1 MPPNGPSF
9 PFAMIYFRPLWP
21 IGSGTSM
28 LGFFHRQKKT
38 GTQFLSIRGRL
49 VLLALL
55 IVVPLMVDRVRLLEA
70 SRNERIALA
79 ANEVLE
85 LTRRGAE
92 GQREII
98 TTVRSM
104 LQVTARAYVSMQAGG
119 DGCNRYIRDLVGDM
133 PWIKGLSIIGPDGRI
148 KCSTLTSAI
157 GLDMSDRPHYEE
169 AIRTNDFVV
178 SDYLVGRANQAPSIV
193 VAYPAQ
199 AIDPNVNAVMVAS
212 VDLYWVNNLVAT
224 LARRPGATVMLVDAC
239 GTMIARDPQSASWIG
254 KSVREA
260 NPFHKFA
267 DKTEG
272 TLRATGPDGVRR
284 IYGFVAVP
292 LSDARLVVGLPEA
305 EVLNRI
311 DRELQLS
318 YLQLGF
324 FGILMLIIAWI
335 GGERLIVDPIRS
347 LARTATRL
355 GRGDLTA
362 RPERQRW
369 AKEFAP
375 LATALREMAQK
386 LAERD
391 GELRAANEHL
401 ERLALIDPLSGLAN
415 RRNFDETLARTWR
428 EAIRYRRPVGL
439 LMIDVDHFKLFN
451 DRYGHVEGDA
461 CLRRVG
467 KLLMNF
473 DCRPGDLSARYGGE
487 EFAVLLPGASLAGAR
502 LVAERLRHA
511 VEELCI
517 AHADSPLGQ
526 VTVSVGAASLVPSLG
541 DSAKGLIEAA
551 DEGLYAAKRGGR
563 NAVVV
568 HSDIELAEAS

>member
-1 MPPNGPSF
+1 
-9 PFAMIYFRPLWP
+9 
-21 IGSGTSM
+21 
-28 LGFFHRQKKT
+28 
-38 GTQFLSIRGRL
+38 
-49 VLLALL
+49 
-55 IVVPLMVDRVRLLEA
+55 MVDRVRLLEA
-70 SRNERIALA
+70 SRSERIASTA
-79 ANEVLE
+79 TEVLE

-98 TTVRSM
+98 TTVRAV
-104 LQVTARAYVSMQAGG
+104 LQVTARAYVAMLARGEN
-119 DGCNRYIRDLVGDM
+119 CNLYVRDLVGNI
-133 PWIKGLSIIGPDGRI
+133 PWIKGMSIIGPDGRI
-148 KCSTLTSAI
+148 TCSTLPSAI

-169 AIRTNDFVV
+169 AIRSNDFVV
-178 SDYLVGRANQAPSIV
+178 SDYLVGRANQAPAIV
-193 VAYPAQ
+193 AAYPAQ
-199 AIDPNVNAVMVAS
+199 AIDPGTNAVIVAS
-212 VDLYWVNNLVAT
+212 VDLHWVSSLAAT
-224 LARRPGATVMLVDAC
+224 LERRPGATVMLVDAG
-239 GTMIARDPQSASWIG
+239 GTVLAGDPQSTSWIG
-254 KSVREA
+254 KSVHDAE
-260 NPFHKFA
+260 PFRQFA
-267 DKTEG
+267 DRAEG
-272 TLRATGPDGVRR
+272 TVRTAGPDDVRR

-292 LSDARLVVGLPEA
+292 LSDARLVVGLTEA

-311 DRELQLS
+311 DRELLLA
-318 YLQLGF
+318 YLQLAF
-324 FGILMLIIAWI
+324 LAILMLIIAWI

-369 AKEFAP
+369 AREFAP
-375 LATALREMAQK
+375 LVTALRDMAQQ

-391 GELRAANEHL
+391 GELRSANEHL
-401 ERLALIDPLSGLAN
+401 ERLALIDPLSGVAN
-415 RRNFDETLARTWR
+415 RRNFDETLASIWK

-451 DRYGHVEGDA
+451 DRYGHVQGDA

-473 DCRPGDLSARYGGE
+473 ACRPGDLSARYGGE
-487 EFAVLLPGASLAGAR
+487 EFAVLLPGASLGGAR
-502 LVAERLRHA
+502 VVAERLRHA

-526 VTVSVGAASLVPSLG
+526 VTVSIGAASLVPSLG

-568 HSDIELAEAS
+568 HSDIELAAAS

>member
-1 MPPNGPSF
+1 MTM
-9 PFAMIYFRPLWP
+9 FAAFRR
-21 IGSGTSM
+21 GT
-28 LGFFHRQKKT
+28 HDRP
-38 GTQFLSIRGRL
+38 GTPFLSIRGRL
-49 VLLALL
+49 VVLALL

-70 SRNERIALA
+70 SRTERIASTA
-79 ANEVLE
+79 TEVLD

-98 TTVRSM
+98 TTVRAM
-104 LQVTARAYVSMQAGG
+104 LQVTARAYVAVMARG
-119 DGCNRYIRDLVGDM
+119 DTCNLNIRDLVGNM
-133 PWIKGLSIIGPDGRI
+133 PWIKGMSIIGPDGRI
-148 KCSTLTSAI
+148 KCSTLSSAV

-169 AIRTNDFVV
+169 AIRSNDFVV
-178 SDYLVGRANQAPSIV
+178 SDYLVGRSNQAPSIV

-199 AIDPNVNAVMVAS
+199 AIDPSVNAVIVAS
-212 VDLYWVNNLVAT
+212 VDLHWVNNLVTT
-224 LARRPGATVMLVDAC
+224 LARRPGATVMLVDAG
-239 GTMIARDPQSASWIG
+239 GTVLASDPQSAGWIG
-254 KSVREA
+254 KSVRDA
-260 NPFHKFA
+260 DPFREFA

-272 TLRATGPDGVRR
+272 TARTVGPDGVRR

-292 LSDARLVVGLPEA
+292 LSDARLVIGLTEA
-305 EVLNRI
+305 EVLDRI
-311 DRELQLS
+311 DRELQLG
-318 YLQLGF
+318 YLQLAF

-375 LATALREMAQK
+375 LAAALREMAQK
-386 LAERD
+386 LAERES
-391 GELRAANEHL
+391 ELRSANEHL
-401 ERLALIDPLSGLAN
+401 EQLALIDPLSGVAN
-415 RRNFDETLARTWR
+415 RRSFDETLAQNWKN
-428 EAIRYRRPVGL
+428 AIRQRRPVGL

-451 DRYGHVEGDA
+451 DRYGHVQGDA

-473 DCRPGDLSARYGGE
+473 ACRPGDLSARYGGE
-487 EFAVLLPGASLAGAR
+487 EFAVLLPGASLGGAR

-526 VTVSVGAASLVPSLG
+526 VTVSIGAASLVPSLG

-563 NAVVV
+563 NAVVA

>member
-1 MPPNGPSF
+1 MTMFAVFRRGHQDKAGPP
-9 PFAMIYFRPLWP
+9 
-21 IGSGTSM
+21 
-28 LGFFHRQKKT
+28 
-38 GTQFLSIRGRL
+38 FLSIRGRL

-55 IVVPLMVDRVRLLEA
+55 IVGPLMIDRVRLLEA
-70 SRNERIALA
+70 SRSERIASTA
-79 ANEVLE
+79 SEVLD
-85 LTRRGAE
+85 LTKRGAE

-98 TTVRSM
+98 TTVRAM
-104 LQVTARAYVSMQAGG
+104 LQVTARAYVAMMARG
-119 DGCNRYIRDLVGDM
+119 DTCNLYIRDLVGDM
-133 PWIKGLSIIGPDGRI
+133 PWIKGMSIIGPDGRI
-148 KCSTLTSAI
+148 KCSTLPSAI

-178 SDYLVGRANQAPSIV
+178 SDYLVGRSNQAPSIV

-199 AIDPNVNAVMVAS
+199 AIDPSVNAVMVAS
-212 VDLYWVNNLVAT
+212 VDLHWVANLVAT
-224 LARRPGATVMLVDAC
+224 LARRPGATVMLVDAG
-239 GTMIARDPQSASWIG
+239 GTVLAGDPQSASWIG

-260 NPFHKFA
+260 DPFRGFG
-267 DKTEG
+267 DKAEG
-272 TLRATGPDGVRR
+272 TARTAGPDGVRR

-292 LSDARLVVGLPEA
+292 LSDARLVVGLTEA
-305 EVLNRI
+305 EVLSHI
-311 DRELQLS
+311 DRELQLA
-318 YLQLGF
+318 YLQLAF
-324 FGILMLIIAWI
+324 FGILVLIVAWI
-335 GGERLIVDPIRS
+335 GGERLIGDPMRS

-375 LATALREMAQK
+375 LATALREMAQQ
-386 LAERD
+386 LAERE
-391 GELRAANEHL
+391 GELRSANEHL

-415 RRNFDETLARTWR
+415 RRNFDETLARNWK
-428 EAIRYRRPVGL
+428 EAIRHRRPVGL

-451 DRYGHVEGDA
+451 DRYGHVQGDA

-467 KLLMNF
+467 RLLMNF
-473 DCRPGDLSARYGGE
+473 ASRPGDLSARYGGE

-502 LVAERLRHA
+502 IVAGRLRHA
-511 VEELCI
+511 IEELCI

-526 VTVSVGAASLVPSLG
+526 VTVSVGVASLVPSLG

-563 NAVVV
+563 NAVVA

>member
-1 MPPNGPSF
+1 M
-9 PFAMIYFRPLWP
+9 FAA
-21 IGSGTSM
+21 
-28 LGFFHRQKKT
+28 FHRGRQEKA
-38 GTQFLSIRGRL
+38 GSPFLSIRGRL
-49 VLLALL
+49 VVLALL
-55 IVVPLMVDRVRLLEA
+55 IVVPLMIDRVRLLEA
-70 SRNERIALA
+70 SRSERIASTVT
-79 ANEVLE
+79 EVLD

-98 TTVRSM
+98 TTVRAM
-104 LQVTARAYVSMQAGG
+104 LQVTARAYVATMARG
-119 DGCNRYIRDLVGDM
+119 DTCTLYFRDLVADM
-133 PWIKGLSIIGPDGRI
+133 PWIKGMSVIGPDGRI
-148 KCSTLTSAI
+148 KCSTLPSAI

-178 SDYLVGRANQAPSIV
+178 SDYLVGRSNQAPSIV

-199 AIDPNVNAVMVAS
+199 AIDPSVNAVIVAS
-212 VDLYWVNNLVAT
+212 VDLHWVNNLVAT
-224 LARRPGATVMLVDAC
+224 LERRPGATVMLVDAG
-239 GTMIARDPQSASWIG
+239 GTVLAGDPQSAGWIG

-260 NPFHKFA
+260 DPFLGFG
-267 DKTEG
+267 DKAEG
-272 TLRATGPDGVRR
+272 TARTAGPDGVRR

-292 LSDARLVVGLPEA
+292 LSDARLVVGLTEA

-311 DRELQLS
+311 DRELLLA
-318 YLQLGF
+318 YLQLAF
-324 FGILMLIIAWI
+324 FGILILIIAWI
-335 GGERLIVDPIRS
+335 GGERLIVDPLRS

-369 AKEFAP
+369 AREFAP
-375 LATALREMAQK
+375 LVTALRDMAQK

-391 GELRAANEHL
+391 GELRSANEHL
-401 ERLALIDPLSGLAN
+401 EQLALIDPLSGLAN
-415 RRNFDETLARTWR
+415 RRNFDETLSRNWK
-428 EAIRYRRPVGL
+428 EAIRQRRPVGL

-451 DRYGHVEGDA
+451 DRYGHVQGDA

-473 DCRPGDLSARYGGE
+473 ACRPGDLSARYGGE
-487 EFAVLLPGASLAGAR
+487 EFAVLLPGASLGGAR

-568 HSDIELAEAS
+568 HSDIELAVAS

>member
-1 MPPNGPSF
+1 M
-9 PFAMIYFRPLWP
+9 FAAFRRGRQEKA
-21 IGSGTSM
+21 GSP
-28 LGFFHRQKKT
+28 
-38 GTQFLSIRGRL
+38 FLSIRGRL
-49 VLLALL
+49 VVLALL

-70 SRNERIALA
+70 SRSERIASTA
-79 ANEVLE
+79 TEVLD

-98 TTVRSM
+98 TTVRAM
-104 LQVTARAYVSMQAGG
+104 LQMTARAYVATMARG
-119 DGCNRYIRDLVGDM
+119 DTCTLYFRDLVADL
-133 PWIKGLSIIGPDGRI
+133 PWIKGMSIIGPDGRI
-148 KCSTLTSAI
+148 KCSTLPSAI

-178 SDYLVGRANQAPSIV
+178 SDYLVGRSNQAPSIV

-199 AIDPNVNAVMVAS
+199 AIDPSVNAVIVAS
-212 VDLYWVNNLVAT
+212 VDLHWVNNLVAT
-224 LARRPGATVMLVDAC
+224 LARRSGATVMLVDAG
-239 GTMIARDPQSASWIG
+239 GTVLASDPQSAGWIG

-260 NPFHKFA
+260 DPFLGFG
-267 DKTEG
+267 DKAEG
-272 TLRATGPDGVRR
+272 TVRTAGVDGVPR

-292 LSDARLVVGLPEA
+292 LSDARLVVGLTEA
-305 EVLNRI
+305 EVLDRI
-311 DRELQLS
+311 DRELLLA
-318 YLQLGF
+318 YLQLAF
-324 FGILMLIIAWI
+324 FGILILIIAWI

-369 AKEFAP
+369 AGEFAP
-375 LATALREMAQK
+375 LVTALRDMAQK

-391 GELRAANEHL
+391 GELRSANEHL
-401 ERLALIDPLSGLAN
+401 EQLALIDPLSGLAN
-415 RRNFDETLARTWR
+415 RRNFDETLARNWK
-428 EAIRYRRPVGL
+428 EAIRQRRPVGL

-451 DRYGHVEGDA
+451 DRYGHVQGDT

-467 KLLMNF
+467 RLLMNF
-473 DCRPGDLSARYGGE
+473 ACRPGDLSARYGGE
-487 EFAVLLPGASLAGAR
+487 EFAVLLPGASLGGAR

-568 HSDIELAEAS
+568 HSDIELAVAS

>member
-1 MPPNGPSF
+1 MAHWMTMFGMFRRDPQNKAGPP
-9 PFAMIYFRPLWP
+9 
-21 IGSGTSM
+21 
-28 LGFFHRQKKT
+28 
-38 GTQFLSIRGRL
+38 FLSIRSRL
-49 VLLALL
+49 VVLALL
-55 IVVPLMVDRVRLLEA
+55 IVIPLMVDRVRLLEA
-70 SRNERIALA
+70 SRSERIASTA
-79 ANEVLE
+79 TEVLD
-85 LTRRGAE
+85 LTRRSAE

-104 LQVTARAYVSMQAGG
+104 LQVTARAYVAMLGRG
-119 DGCNRYIRDLVGDM
+119 DTCNLYIRDLVGNM
-133 PWIKGLSIIGPDGRI
+133 PWIKGMSIIGPDGRI
-148 KCSTLTSAI
+148 KCSTLPSAI

-199 AIDPNVNAVMVAS
+199 AIDPGTNAVMVAS
-212 VDLYWVNNLVAT
+212 VDLHWVNNLAAT
-224 LARRPGATVMLVDAC
+224 LTRRPGATVMLVDAG
-239 GTMIARDPQSASWIG
+239 GTVLAADPQSAGWIG
-254 KSVREA
+254 KSVRDAE
-260 NPFHKFA
+260 PFRKFA
-267 DKTEG
+267 DRTEG
-272 TLRATGPDGVRR
+272 TVRAAGVDGVRR

-292 LSDARLVVGLPEA
+292 LSDARLVVGLTEA
-305 EVLNRI
+305 EVLDRI
-311 DRELQLS
+311 DRELQLA
-318 YLQLGF
+318 YLQLAF
-324 FGILMLIIAWI
+324 FGILVLIIAWI
-335 GGERLIVDPIRS
+335 GGEQLVVDPIRS

-386 LAERD
+386 LAERES
-391 GELRAANEHL
+391 ELRAANEHL

-415 RRNFDETLARTWR
+415 RRNFDETLARTWKD
-428 EAIRYRRPVGL
+428 AIRHKRPVGL

-467 KLLMNF
+467 ALLMNF
-473 DCRPGDLSARYGGE
+473 ACRPGDLPARYGGE

-502 LVAERLRHA
+502 IVAERLRRA

-517 AHADSPLGQ
+517 ANADAPLGQ
-526 VTVSVGAASLVPSLG
+526 VSVSIGVASLVPSL
-541 DSAKGLIEAA
+541 DDEAQSLVEAA
-551 DEGLYAAKRGGR
+551 DAGLYAAKRSGR
-563 NAVVV
+563 NAVVAD
-568 HSDIELAEAS
+568 SDIELAAAS

>member
-1 MPPNGPSF
+1 MTMV
-9 PFAMIYFRPLWP
+9 AAFRRGAQDKP
-21 IGSGTSM
+21 GTP
-28 LGFFHRQKKT
+28 
-38 GTQFLSIRGRL
+38 FLSIRGRL
-49 VLLALL
+49 VVLALL

-70 SRNERIALA
+70 SRSERIASTA
-79 ANEVLE
+79 SEVLE
-85 LTRRGAE
+85 LTRHGAE

-98 TTVRSM
+98 TTVRAM
-104 LQVTARAYVSMQAGG
+104 LQVTARAYVAVMARG
-119 DGCNRYIRDLVGDM
+119 DTCNLNIRDLVGNM
-133 PWIKGLSIIGPDGRI
+133 PWIKGMSIIGPDGRI
-148 KCSTLTSAI
+148 KCSTLPSAV

-169 AIRTNDFVV
+169 AIRSNDFVV
-178 SDYLVGRANQAPSIV
+178 SDYLVGRSNQAPSIV

-199 AIDPNVNAVMVAS
+199 AIDPSINAVIVAS
-212 VDLYWVNNLVAT
+212 VDLQWVNNLVTT
-224 LARRPGATVMLVDAC
+224 LARRPGATVMLVDAS
-239 GTMIARDPQSASWIG
+239 GTVLASDPQSAGWIG
-254 KSVREA
+254 KSVRDA
-260 NPFHKFA
+260 DPFREFA

-272 TLRATGPDGVRR
+272 TARTAGPDGVRR

-292 LSDARLVVGLPEA
+292 LSDARLVIGLTEA

-311 DRELQLS
+311 DRELQLA
-318 YLQLGF
+318 YLQLAF

-375 LATALREMAQK
+375 LAAALREMAQK
-386 LAERD
+386 LAERES
-391 GELRAANEHL
+391 ELRSANEHL
-401 ERLALIDPLSGLAN
+401 EQLALIDPLSGVAN
-415 RRNFDETLARTWR
+415 RRNFDETLARSWK
-428 EAIRYRRPVGL
+428 EAIRHRRPLGL

-451 DRYGHVEGDA
+451 DRYGHVQGDA

-473 DCRPGDLSARYGGE
+473 ACRPGDLPARYGGE

-502 LVAERLRHA
+502 IVAERLRHA
-511 VEELCI
+511 VEDLCI

-526 VTVSVGAASLVPSLG
+526 VSVSIGLASMVPNLGDKSLG
-541 DSAKGLIEAA
+541 DKGQSLIEAA

-563 NAVVV
+563 NAVIA

>member
-1 MPPNGPSF
+1 MTMF
-9 PFAMIYFRPLWP
+9 EAFRRGAQDKP
-21 IGSGTSM
+21 GTP
-28 LGFFHRQKKT
+28 
-38 GTQFLSIRGRL
+38 FLSIRGRL
-49 VLLALL
+49 VVLALL

-70 SRNERIALA
+70 SRSERIASTA
-79 ANEVLE
+79 SEVLE

-98 TTVRSM
+98 TTVRAM
-104 LQVTARAYVSMQAGG
+104 LQVTARAYVAIMARG
-119 DGCNRYIRDLVGDM
+119 DTCTLYIRDLVGDM
-133 PWIKGLSIIGPDGRI
+133 PWIKGMSIIGPDGRI
-148 KCSTLTSAI
+148 KCSTLSSAV

-169 AIRTNDFVV
+169 AIRSNDFVV
-178 SDYLVGRANQAPSIV
+178 SDYLVGRSNQAPSIV

-199 AIDPNVNAVMVAS
+199 AIDPSINAVIVAS
-212 VDLYWVNNLVAT
+212 VDLQWVNNLVTT
-224 LARRPGATVMLVDAC
+224 LARRPGATVMLVDASS
-239 GTMIARDPQSASWIG
+239 TVLASDPQSAAWIG
-254 KSVREA
+254 KSVRDA
-260 NPFHKFA
+260 DPFREFA

-272 TLRATGPDGVRR
+272 TARTTGPDGVRR

-292 LSDARLVVGLPEA
+292 LSDARLVIGLTEA

-311 DRELQLS
+311 DRELLLA
-318 YLQLGF
+318 YLQLAF
-324 FGILMLIIAWI
+324 FGILILIVAWI

-347 LARTATRL
+347 LARTATRV

-375 LATALREMAQK
+375 LAAALREMAQK
-386 LAERD
+386 LAERES
-391 GELRAANEHL
+391 ELRSANEHL
-401 ERLALIDPLSGLAN
+401 EQLALIDPLSGVAN
-415 RRNFDETLARTWR
+415 RRNFDETLARNWK
-428 EAIRYRRPVGL
+428 EAIRHRRPLGL

-451 DRYGHVEGDA
+451 DRYGHVQGDA

-467 KLLMNF
+467 KLLMNLA
-473 DCRPGDLSARYGGE
+473 CRPGDLPARYGGE

-502 LVAERLRHA
+502 IVAERLRHA

-526 VTVSVGAASLVPSLG
+526 VSVSIGAASLVPSLG

-563 NAVVV
+563 NAVVA

>member
-1 MPPNGPSF
+1 MTML
-9 PFAMIYFRPLWP
+9 AAFRRGAQDKP
-21 IGSGTSM
+21 GTP
-28 LGFFHRQKKT
+28 
-38 GTQFLSIRGRL
+38 FLSIRGRL
-49 VLLALL
+49 VVLALL

-70 SRNERIALA
+70 SRSERIASTA
-79 ANEVLE
+79 SEVLE

-92 GQREII
+92 GQREIV
-98 TTVRSM
+98 TTVRAM
-104 LQVTARAYVSMQAGG
+104 LQVTARAYVAIMARG
-119 DGCNRYIRDLVGDM
+119 DTCTLYIRDLVGDM
-133 PWIKGLSIIGPDGRI
+133 PWIKGMSIIGPDGRI
-148 KCSTLTSAI
+148 KCSTLSSAV

-169 AIRTNDFVV
+169 AIRSNDFVV
-178 SDYLVGRANQAPSIV
+178 SDYLVGRSNQAPSIV

-199 AIDPNVNAVMVAS
+199 AIDPSINAVIVAS
-212 VDLYWVNNLVAT
+212 VDLQWVNNLVTT
-224 LARRPGATVMLVDAC
+224 LARRPGATVMLVDASS
-239 GTMIARDPQSASWIG
+239 TVLASDPQSAAWIG
-254 KSVREA
+254 KSVRDAE
-260 NPFHKFA
+260 PFREFA

-272 TLRATGPDGVRR
+272 TARTTGPDGVRR

-292 LSDARLVVGLPEA
+292 LSDARLVIGLTEA

-311 DRELQLS
+311 DRELLLA
-318 YLQLGF
+318 YLQLAF
-324 FGILMLIIAWI
+324 FGILILIVAWI

-375 LATALREMAQK
+375 LAAALREMAQK
-386 LAERD
+386 LAERES
-391 GELRAANEHL
+391 ELRSANEHL
-401 ERLALIDPLSGLAN
+401 EQLALIDPLSGVAN
-415 RRNFDETLARTWR
+415 RRSFDETLAQNWKN
-428 EAIRYRRPVGL
+428 AIRQRRPVGL

-451 DRYGHVEGDA
+451 DRYGHVQGDA

-473 DCRPGDLSARYGGE
+473 ACRPGDLSARYGGE
-487 EFAVLLPGASLAGAR
+487 EFAVLLPGASLGGAR

-526 VTVSVGAASLVPSLG
+526 VTVSIGAASLVPSLG

-563 NAVVV
+563 NAVVA

>member
-1 MPPNGPSF
+1 MTM
-9 PFAMIYFRPLWP
+9 FAAFRRGAQDKP
-21 IGSGTSM
+21 GTP
-28 LGFFHRQKKT
+28 
-38 GTQFLSIRGRL
+38 FLSIRGRL
-49 VLLALL
+49 VVLALL

-70 SRNERIALA
+70 SRSERIASTA
-79 ANEVLE
+79 SEVLE

-92 GQREII
+92 GQREIV
-98 TTVRSM
+98 TTVRAM
-104 LQVTARAYVSMQAGG
+104 LQVTARAYVAIMARG
-119 DGCNRYIRDLVGDM
+119 DTCTLYIRDLVGDM
-133 PWIKGLSIIGPDGRI
+133 PWIKGMSIIGPDGRI
-148 KCSTLTSAI
+148 KCSTLSSAV

-169 AIRTNDFVV
+169 AIRSNDFVV
-178 SDYLVGRANQAPSIV
+178 SDYLVGRSNQAPSIV

-199 AIDPNVNAVMVAS
+199 AIDPSINAVIVAS
-212 VDLYWVNNLVAT
+212 VDLQWVNNLVTT
-224 LARRPGATVMLVDAC
+224 LARRPGATVMLVDASS
-239 GTMIARDPQSASWIG
+239 TVLASDPQSAAWIG
-254 KSVREA
+254 KSVRDAE
-260 NPFHKFA
+260 PFREFA

-272 TLRATGPDGVRR
+272 TARTTGPDGVRR

-292 LSDARLVVGLPEA
+292 LSDARLVIGLTEA

-311 DRELQLS
+311 DRELLLA
-318 YLQLGF
+318 YLQLAF
-324 FGILMLIIAWI
+324 FGILIMIVAWI

-347 LARTATRL
+347 LARTATRV

-362 RPERQRW
+362 RPERQHW

-375 LATALREMAQK
+375 LAAALREMAQK
-386 LAERD
+386 LAERES
-391 GELRAANEHL
+391 ELRSANEHL
-401 ERLALIDPLSGLAN
+401 EQLALIDPLSGVAN
-415 RRNFDETLARTWR
+415 RRNFDETLARNWK
-428 EAIRYRRPVGL
+428 EAIRHRRPLGL

-451 DRYGHVEGDA
+451 DRYGHVQGDA

-467 KLLMNF
+467 KLLMNLA
-473 DCRPGDLSARYGGE
+473 CRPGDLPARYGGE

-502 LVAERLRHA
+502 IVAERLRHA

-526 VTVSVGAASLVPSLG
+526 VTVSIGAASLVPSLG

-563 NAVVV
+563 NAVVA